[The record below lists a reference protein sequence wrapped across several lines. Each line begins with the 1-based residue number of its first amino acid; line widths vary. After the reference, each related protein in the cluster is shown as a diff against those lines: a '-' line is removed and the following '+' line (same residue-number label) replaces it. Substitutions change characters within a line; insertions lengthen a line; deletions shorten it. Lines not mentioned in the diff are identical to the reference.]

1 MGAQIAP
8 LIPRV
13 KTSLRKLAGKAVAVD
28 AYNAIYQFLAIIRT
42 EYGTPLRDRRGR
54 VTSHLSGLLY
64 RTIRLLEAGVIP
76 VYVFDGPPPRLKARE
91 LEERRAIRE
100 KAMAEWAKAVEE
112 RDLRKA
118 WAKAV
123 VSSRLSREMADE
135 AKALLTTMG
144 IPWVQAPSEGE
155 AQSAHMAASGD
166 VWAAASQDYDS
177 ILFGAPRLVRNL
189 TITGRKFLRKRPVS
203 YRLIPELVELD
214 TVLRSL
220 KLSRKQLIEVAI
232 LAGTDY
238 NQGVYGIGP
247 KKAYKLIS
255 RYGSLEKAAEAEGL
269 KLDENWMEVREF
281 YLNPPVTDSY
291 SIELSGVDEDKLFSF
306 LVEERDFD
314 PRRVREATRR
324 LKSAIQATSQVAR
337 LEVW

>member
-1 MGAQIAP
+1 MGAQISP

-13 KTSLRKLAGKAVAVD
+13 RISLRKLAGKAVAVD
-28 AYNAIYQFLAIIRT
+28 AYNAMYQFLALIRT

-54 VTSHLSGLLY
+54 VTSHLNGLLY
-64 RTIRLLEAGVIP
+64 RTIRLLEAGVTP
-76 VYVFDGPPPRLKARE
+76 VYVFDGPPPRFKARE
-91 LEERRAIRE
+91 LEERRAVRE
-100 KAMAEWAKAVEE
+100 RAMAEWAKAVEE
-112 RDLRKA
+112 GDLRRA

-123 VSSRLSREMADE
+123 ASSRLSREMAED
-135 AKALLTTMG
+135 AKVLLTLMG
-144 IPWVQAPSEGE
+144 VPWVQAPSEGE
-155 AQSAHMAASGD
+155 AQSAYMAASGD

-214 TVLRSL
+214 AVLSRL
-220 KLSRKQLIEVAI
+220 KLSRRQLIEVAI

-255 RYGSLEKAAEAEGL
+255 RYGSLEKAAEAE
-269 KLDENWMEVREF
+269 KLEIDESWVEVREF
-281 YLNPPVTDSY
+281 YLHPPVTDRY
-291 SIELSGVDEDKLFSF
+291 SVELGELDEDGLLSF

-314 PRRVREATRR
+314 PRRVREAVRR
-324 LKSAIQATSQVAR
+324 LKLALQAASRVAR
-337 LEVW
+337 LEV